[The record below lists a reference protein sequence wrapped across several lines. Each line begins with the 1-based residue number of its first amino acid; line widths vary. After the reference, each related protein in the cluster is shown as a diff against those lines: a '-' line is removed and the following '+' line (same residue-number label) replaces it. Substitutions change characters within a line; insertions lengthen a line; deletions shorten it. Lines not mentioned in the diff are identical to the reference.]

1 VITFFA
7 TALDNTSMEKRT
19 EVTKVSTISAS
30 FIPRE
35 VTGKRRQQMKHRV
48 VHNVHAG
55 HRFADGGQNGLFKF
69 SIAAKAHAVRRN
81 HQRDDQN
88 VNLRAGENKGVS
100 VRLEQREE
108 EVALVKPGEEVDKR
122 DGDNRLTTFLRLI
135 HSATF
140 GSQKSCPVR

>member
-1 VITFFA
+1 M
-7 TALDNTSMEKRT
+7 DS
-19 EVTKVSTISAS
+19 
-30 FIPRE
+30 
-35 VTGKRRQQMKHRV
+35 
-48 VHNVHAG
+48 
-55 HRFADGGQNGLFKF
+55 FKF

-100 VRLEQREE
+100 VRLEQREK

-122 DGDNRLTTFLRLI
+122 DGDNRPDHIFAANPLGD
-135 HSATF
+135 F